1 MACMP
6 KKGNNKKSS
15 SKKSGKKCG
24 SKKKKP
30 CQITYIKNDH
40 ALKTYEAQSTYNNSD
55 STQGTRLKCIV
66 I

>member
-6 KKGNNKKSS
+6 KKCKGNNKKSS

-30 CQITYIKNDH
+30 CQITY
-40 ALKTYEAQSTYNNSD
+40 TNSD
-55 STQGTRLKCIV
+55 STQGT
-66 I
+66 